1 MIGTVLAEP
10 PPFRGV
16 LCTTRSVPGGVGFHV
31 DGHQC
36 AGTLSVAN
44 LVHDGYQ
51 LDVSAR
57 VSWVRVADPLGE
69 RNEGLPRGFVFSTAS
84 YFTEKRQFF
93 RCKPKNAREPIGATR
108 SLS

>member
-1 MIGTVLAEP
+1 M
-10 PPFRGV
+10 
-16 LCTTRSVPGGVGFHV
+16 

-84 YFTEKRQFF
+84 YSYVFTFSRVEFWVNISRLSSPAID
-93 RCKPKNAREPIGATR
+93 RPTLGLRGATPG
-108 SLS
+108 SVPISFFLFLVTVPLH